1 MDLRE
6 RGRTS
11 GVIAAQ
17 MLARRQWAEATL
29 RQHRETAG
37 VCAVCTSGDLSDVW
51 PYGPARTALVHLG
64 GVGQRT
70 ARD

>member
-6 RGRTS
+6 RARTS

-37 VCAVCTSGDLSDVW
+37 VCAVCTSGDLSVLW
-51 PYGPARTALVHLG
+51 PCRPARTALVYLG
-64 GVGQRT
+64 GARPRT
-70 ARD
+70 AGG